1 MRSVQTAVSGSIVRA
16 DWTETI
22 AATSA
27 GGVSRGGRRTL
38 SSSRLQKGGP
48 MIPAQWIRL
57 AVFGAI
63 VLSADLAEAKQ
74 RWVLATGRRDPRI
87 YAIDLEQALRPGNN
101 NTSNAIVSRSLVSP
115 KRLHGEWLADPAN
128 IVVNEDQETAFA
140 VNYPGAVVN
149 GAFLQHGGR
158 AIIAARDGR
167 KMHGP

>member
-57 AVFGAI
+57 AAFGAI
-63 VLSADLAEAKQ
+63 VASADLAEAKQ
-74 RWVLATGRRDPRI
+74 SWALATRRRDPRI
-87 YAIDLEQALRPGNN
+87 YAIDLRPALRPWHSHP
-101 NTSNAIVSRSLVSP
+101 SNPILS
-115 KRLHGEWLADPAN
+115 
-128 IVVNEDQETAFA
+128 
-140 VNYPGAVVN
+140 
-149 GAFLQHGGR
+149 
-158 AIIAARDGR
+158 
-167 KMHGP
+167 